1 MKQYIRKI
9 EIYIGGEL
17 YIQTFEE
24 HNFRVVFDVYSSVAN
39 AVGTADIRI
48 YNLREKDGI
57 TQGAA
62 VRLIAGYSDGADL
75 IFSGIV
81 TNTFKERDG
90 PSIVTRLL
98 CKSGAALMSDRGT
111 ANAGNTSGATVVELI
126 KSLVNQWPMAL
137 TIDEAQFKNSQPLP
151 SGYTLQGDIPKNL
164 DDLARQFDFTWT
176 QSLGAIVVTKNDA
189 DRNTSIFE
197 VNELSGMVGI
207 PEVTRGPSGMG
218 VNVTCRINPAI
229 KIDSRI
235 RINSRFSTYNTGNS
249 FWVEN
254 TGGLNANGDWNVFT
268 LRYEGDTHGDAWNMH
283 IDGMKP
289 GTAATPPVDATGS
302 LVGGAL
308 TWGAK
313 VDEAFR
319 NKVKSIATNQKL
331 DPNWYMAIMALETGE
346 SFDPAQPNGAG
357 GSARGLIQFMPQV
370 ARELGTT
377 SQELVMMTAVQQLD
391 YVEKYFNKYR
401 SNIRTFADMYMAVLW
416 PIATSWS
423 LDKVIWDKDG
433 STAAQYRANSGLD
446 IDKDGKIT
454 KLEAFTRVQQR
465 FEKGLKYAK

>member
-1 MKQYIRKI
+1 MKQYIRKL

-17 YIQTFEE
+17 YLQTFEKN
-24 HNFRVVFDVYSSVAN
+24 NFRVIFDVYSSVAN

-48 YNLREKDGI
+48 FNLKERDGI
-57 TQGAA
+57 EQGAA
-62 VRLIAGYSDGADL
+62 VRLVAGYMDGADL

-98 CKSGAALMSDRGT
+98 CKTGAALMLDRGS
-111 ANAGNTSGATVVELI
+111 ANSGNTSGATVVELI
-126 KSLVNQWPMAL
+126 KNLASQWPIPL
-137 TIDEAQFKNSQPLP
+137 SIDEEQFKDEPPVPGS
-151 SGYTLQGDIPKNL
+151 YTLQNDIPSNL
-164 DDLARQFDFTWT
+164 DDLGRSFGFSWT
-176 QSLGAIVVTKNDA
+176 QSLGVLVITKNDA
-189 DRNTSIFE
+189 ERKGTAIE
-197 VNELSGMVGI
+197 VNELTGMVGI
-207 PEVTRGPSGMG
+207 PEVTRGPAGMG
-218 VNVTCRINPAI
+218 INVTCRINPAI
-229 KIDSRI
+229 KIDSK
-235 RINSRFSTYNTGNS
+235 INLSSRFSTYNTGNS

-254 TGGLNANGDWNVFT
+254 EKGLSANGEWNVFT

-289 GTAATPPVDATGS
+289 GTAPKPPVDATGS
-302 LVGGAL
+302 LVAGAL
-308 TWGAK
+308 TWGSK
-313 VDEAFR
+313 VDDAFR
-319 NKVKSIATNQKL
+319 NKVKEIAARQKL

-346 SFDPAQPNGAG
+346 TFDPAQANGAG
-357 GSARGLIQFMPQV
+357 GSARGLIQFMPAV

-377 SQELVMMTAVQQLD
+377 SQDLVTMTAVEQLD
-391 YVEKYFNKYR
+391 YVERYFNKYR

-423 LDKVIWDKDG
+423 MDKVIWERDG
-433 STAAQYRANSGLD
+433 STSAQYRANSGLD

>member
-1 MKQYIRKI
+1 
-9 EIYIGGEL
+9 
-17 YIQTFEE
+17 
-24 HNFRVVFDVYSSVAN
+24 
-39 AVGTADIRI
+39 
-48 YNLREKDGI
+48 
-57 TQGAA
+57 
-62 VRLIAGYSDGADL
+62 
-75 IFSGIV
+75 
-81 TNTFKERDG
+81 
-90 PSIVTRLL
+90 
-98 CKSGAALMSDRGT
+98 MSDRGT